1 MIPMPKR
8 NTVEDAAAIGVSGC
22 ILSALARS
30 MRSAPLGELGRI
42 AGGSTPTT
50 ADSSKWGGGIVW
62 VTPKDLGRPR
72 TVEISSSERT
82 LTEAAWPNI
91 DDRLLPAGAVLFS
104 SRAPIGHVGIA
115 AVPLCT
121 NQGFKS
127 VVCSDDLDS
136 RFLFHMLRGSIPGVE
151 SQGRGNTFH
160 EIGAKVLKR
169 LAVPVPDIEQQRA
182 IAAALDSCY
191 LRLAGQ
197 DAGDWPPSE
206 GFADLADELRL
217 IELTEQVVS
226 LHHLHTAVGQ
236 RLRDLLPALLGSR
249 GAGADPC

>member
-8 NTVEDAAAIGVSGC
+8 NTVEDAAAIGVSGRV
-22 ILSALARS
+22 LSALARS
-30 MRSAPLGELGRI
+30 VRSAPLGELGRI
-42 AGGSTPTT
+42 TGGSTPTT
-50 ADSSKWGGGIVW
+50 TDPTKWGGDIVW

-72 TVEISSSERT
+72 TVEVRSSERT
-82 LTEAAWPNI
+82 ITETAWPNLA
-91 DDRLLPAGAVLFS
+91 DRLLPTGAVLFS

-127 VVCSDDLDS
+127 VVCSDDLDP

-151 SQGRGNTFH
+151 LQGRGNTFH
-160 EIGAKVLKR
+160 EIGSKVLKR
-169 LAVPVPDIEQQRA
+169 LAVPTPDIRRQRA

-197 DAGDWPPSE
+197 DAGEWPPSE
-206 GFADLADELRL
+206 GFADLAGELRF
-217 IELTEQVVS
+217 IELAEQVVS
-226 LHHLHTAVGQ
+226 LHRLHTAVGE
-236 RLRDLLPALLGSR
+236 RLRDLLPALLG
-249 GAGADPC
+249 